1 MDKQISFD
9 LNKLYFV
16 ADFDYTLTTKDSQNC
31 WSILSTIP
39 NISENY
45 IKKSRQNNDYYL
57 PIEQDDSIDEK
68 IKKEIMF
75 DWYQQHTNLLIKYHL
90 KEKDII
96 KISQSESLKLRKGVI
111 ELLTFTNQNNI
122 PFIIVSAGI
131 SNIIEEVLKK
141 HNCFF
146 NNVYIISNIFKFKDG
161 EIKSL
166 RNKIIHPLNKD
177 EIEIPT
183 KIKEILKDRDEII
196 ILGDNIGDTKI
207 RIKENQKNLKVGFL
221 NYTDNTKLI
230 NYKKHFDIV
239 YSPNSSLV
247 NLLNFLTKNK
257 HS

>member
-16 ADFDYTLTTKDSQNC
+16 ADFDHTLTTKDSQNC

-39 NISENY
+39 NISKKY
-45 IKKSRQNNDYYL
+45 VKKSRQNNDYYL

-68 IKKEIMF
+68 IKKEIML

-96 KISQSESLKLRKGVI
+96 QISQSESLKLRKGVI

-122 PFIIVSAGI
+122 PFVIVSAGI

-146 NNVYIISNIFKFKDG
+146 NNIYIISNIFKFKDG
-161 EIKSL
+161 EMKSL

-183 KIKEILKDRDEII
+183 KIKEILKNRDEII

-207 RIKENQKNLKVGFL
+207 RIKASQKNLKVGFL

-230 NYKKHFDIV
+230 NFKKYFDIV